1 MTIGKD
7 EVLAV
12 EVDDV
17 DNSQIILRPLQQQCN
32 HLNKAN
38 EERPSPLNRG
48 VFLLLTQF
56 I

>member
-17 DNSQIILRPLQQQCN
+17 DNSQIYFCDHCN
-32 HLNKAN
+32 NNA
-38 EERPSPLNRG
+38 
-48 VFLLLTQF
+48 TT
-56 I
+56 